1 LEQKPWWRSHD
12 PLQVILCAAFFAE
25 MASGQSSSMTKTIQS
40 IGAGPFEFPI
50 SGTFT
55 ISQEGGG
62 SVFSAQNGD
71 REIRVGFLRNPAAS
85 QSPEQMT
92 KTETRVKGSWERF
105 AAEEKM
111 EVIRP
116 FKRWDLSSSLVIFG
130 MASQYTQSGALRHYV
145 QFAVADGPQMAFL
158 IVEGSGP
165 AESAATELEAQV
177 LRVKVPDVSNAS
189 LQKDAPKAARP

>member
-1 LEQKPWWRSHD
+1 MVRHTL
-12 PLQVILCAAFFAE
+12 LFALILFAE

-40 IGAGPFEFPI
+40 IGAGPFDFPI
-50 SGTFT
+50 SGTFK
-55 ISQEGGG
+55 ISQEGGA
-62 SVFSAQNGD
+62 SVFSAPNGE

-92 KTETRVKGSWERF
+92 KTQIKVQGNWERF

-130 MASQYTQSGALRHYV
+130 MASQYQQAGAQRYYV
-145 QFAVADGPQMAFL
+145 QFAVTDGPQMAFL
-158 IVEGSGP
+158 IVDGLGP

-177 LRVKVPDVSNAS
+177 LKVTATDASNSS
-189 LQKDAPKAARP
+189 LQKDAPRTARP